1 MRVFGICGQR
11 LRIGL
16 LTLLILA
23 LPGVSAPAA
32 QAAGTPGAAK
42 GGLADS
48 SFMDMEAHWARDA
61 VESLRSKELLSGYQD
76 GRFRPE
82 EAISRAE
89 WVALLNRMAGLTR
102 HGSGETADTPVSGFA
117 DVPKTAWYSGDVAI
131 ALKEGY
137 VQGSKDGKFRP
148 REKISRQEAAA
159 MLGRLLRHQSATA
172 LDKSGGTPFTDAD
185 KLAEWAAGDVMA
197 MVQEGLIAGK
207 PDGAFEPRQALTRA
221 EAAVISVRLLDWL
234 ERHADSRTYSEA
246 GVYGETPGKVIHN
259 VTSAEVTAG
268 GVTLRNIRVLGDLV
282 LAASIGDGEVTL
294 DHVQVDGELVVEG
307 GRKISLNGR
316 FAAIR
321 LEKAKVDISLTS
333 GSIGVLEIAQ
343 GSDEA
348 KVRLAKE
355 TSVDKVELRARAG
368 IYGTGNIRR
377 AEVFAN
383 EAIIEQM
390 PEQWELAD
398 NIRANIGGKWR
409 QGNSRNVPSVPSP
422 GSGGGSGGSGN
433 GGDPVQ
439 PPKLELEQP
448 ADLEMETGDTM
459 PFPVL
464 AVKPSGA
471 VLSYVS
477 EAPGVVAVDEKGSKL
492 SAVAAGKAGIKV
504 KAVYGSQSTERRFE
518 ITVGPRVT
526 AQDAVKGYPPII
538 TIPADVKKIP
548 IPEFPGFTVK
558 LLSAIA
564 DPPDI
569 FPGDGTINPP
579 SCWGVMTTLNYEVT
593 KVNRPDDKALLR
605 VRAAISGKADSPDAD
620 LSLIAKCVAGLGWEN
635 PAPGTRKIN
644 FPDYAVPGVRMKLQS
659 VVDGKYVIR
668 EDGTFDEFPA
678 TDLDIQVIYRLTRES
693 SGEYADTD
701 PIPYT
706 LPKKTINAKYLADQV
721 AANYE
726 PQALPDGNGGY
737 KLNLFGPDSGVPILE
752 GTGYGVKFN
761 GIDIVP
767 LLYIKPDG
775 TLIQGYT
782 ERTQTFSLEIYNLN
796 DPADWSLILKDF
808 TLTIPAKSTKLS
820 QPPELSA
827 NTIRLYKNHY
837 DESILSLKMMD
848 GSRQYIQDEN
858 LYFRMYIVDTNEDWG
873 GFVRLGQGYEFRKIV
888 GPDHPAGTFTLAVE
902 APDGIFSPEDEAQIE
917 SLRVTI
923 TVVERL

>member
-11 LRIGL
+11 LWIGL

-23 LPGVSAPAA
+23 FPGVSA

-89 WVALLNRMAGLTR
+89 WVALLNRMAGLPR
-102 HGSGETADTPVSGFA
+102 YGSGETADASVSGFA

-185 KLAEWAAGDVMA
+185 KLAGWAAGDVMA

-246 GVYGETPGKVIHN
+246 GVYGETPGNAIHN

-348 KVRLAKE
+348 EVRLAKE

-368 IYGTGNIRR
+368 ISGTGNIRR
-377 AEVFAN
+377 AQVYAN
-383 EAIIEQM
+383 EAVIEQT

-422 GSGGGSGGSGN
+422 GSYGGSGGSGN

-459 PFPVL
+459 PFSFL

-477 EAPGVVAVDEKGSKL
+477 EAPEIVAVDEKGSKL
-492 SAVAAGKAGIKV
+492 NAVAVGKAVIKV
-504 KAVYGSQSTERRFE
+504 KAVYGSQSAERRFE
-518 ITVGPRVT
+518 ITVAPRVT
-526 AQDAVKGYPPII
+526 AQDAVKGYPVFI
-538 TIPADVKKIP
+538 TLPADVKKIP

-558 LLSAIA
+558 LISAIA

-569 FPGDGTINPP
+569 YPGDGTINPP
-579 SCWGVMTTLNYEVT
+579 SCWGVMTSLNYEVT
-593 KVNRPDDKALLR
+593 KVKRPDDKTLLR
-605 VRAAISGKADSPDAD
+605 VRAVISAKAEAPDAD
-620 LSLIAKCVAGLGWEN
+620 LSLVAKCVTDEFNWVN
-635 PAPGTRKIN
+635 PAPGTHKIV

-659 VVDGKYVIR
+659 VVDGKYAIR
-668 EDGTFDEFPA
+668 EDGSFDDSPA
-678 TDLDIQVIYRLTRES
+678 TDLAIQVIYRLTRES
-693 SGEYADTD
+693 SGEYVDTD

-726 PQALPDGNGGY
+726 PKALPDGNGGY
-737 KLNLFGPDSGVPILE
+737 KLNLFGPESGIPILE
-752 GTGYGVKFN
+752 GTGYSAKFY

-767 LLYIKPDG
+767 LLYIQPDG
-775 TLIQGYT
+775 SLIQGFA

-796 DPADWSLILKDF
+796 DPADRSLVFKDF
-808 TLTIPAKSTKLS
+808 TVKIPARSTKLG

-827 NTIRLYKNHY
+827 NADRFYKNLY
-837 DESILSLKMMD
+837 DQAILTLKMMD
-848 GSRQYIQDEN
+848 ESNQYIQDEN
-858 LYFRMYIVDTNEDWG
+858 LYFRIYIVETNEDWG
-873 GFVRLGQGYEFRKIV
+873 GVVKTGQGYEYRKLIDP
-888 GPDHPAGTFTLAVE
+888 GHQAGTFTLAVE
-902 APDGIFSPEDEAQIE
+902 APDGVFSPEDEAQIE